1 MRDILGRRVAQGKA
15 CDIEVIKTSVG
26 YDTHSLMSTM

>member
-15 CDIEVIKTSVG
+15 CDIEVIKTVLG
-26 YDTHSLMSTM
+26 MTHIH